1 MNPREKGRLLG
12 AFRGAEEETVS
23 GSEKVAV

>member
-12 AFRGAEEETVS
+12 AFHGAEEETVAD
-23 GSEKVAV
+23 SEKVAV